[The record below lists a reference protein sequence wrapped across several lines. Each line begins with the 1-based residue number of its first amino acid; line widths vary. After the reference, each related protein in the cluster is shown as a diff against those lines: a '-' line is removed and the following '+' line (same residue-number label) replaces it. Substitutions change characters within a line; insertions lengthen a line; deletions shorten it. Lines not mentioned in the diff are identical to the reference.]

1 MDNCVIVPV
10 DDSHRAL
17 DALIA
22 GQALAAQLG
31 LRLHLVSVV
40 PRQDEIAAR
49 EKAIRGAIDELD
61 ADITVV
67 ADAAPA
73 EALLRVL
80 GDGRDTVCCM
90 ATHARGAVS
99 EMVLGSVARRIVAE
113 HAGPVVLVGPRHPRK
128 WHGPIGTV
136 LVCVDG
142 SPLSEQALAPAAG
155 LAARLKATLQLTQ
168 VLEPDAVR
176 MSDGGDTGE
185 WVYLRR
191 LHDQLRREQGIA
203 AEWEV
208 LHGKDPADAITAY
221 ANAQPGSMVVLTS
234 HGRSGLNRLLMGSV
248 AQSIVRASASPV
260 WIVRPQ
266 AD

>member
-1 MDNCVIVPV
+1 MENCVIVPV
-10 DDSHRAL
+10 DDSHRSL

-22 GQALAAQLG
+22 GQALAGQLG

-40 PRQDEIAAR
+40 ARQDEVGAR
-49 EKAIRGAIDELD
+49 RNAICDAIEELD
-61 ADITVV
+61 ADITVL

-80 GDGRDTVCCM
+80 GEGSGNVCCM
-90 ATHARGAVS
+90 ATHARGAIS
-99 EMVLGSVARRIVAE
+99 EMALGSVARQIVQR
-113 HAGPVVLVGPRHPRK
+113 HDGPVVLVGPRHARK
-128 WHGPIGTV
+128 WRGPIGSV

-155 LAARLKATLQLTQ
+155 FAARLKATLQLTQ
-168 VLEPDAVR
+168 VLEPEAAR
-176 MSDGGDTGE
+176 MSDNGDTGE

-191 LHDQLRREQGIA
+191 LHDQLRHEQGIG

-208 LHGKDPADAITAY
+208 LHGNDPADAITSY
-221 ANAQPGSMVVLTS
+221 ADAQPGALIVLTS
-234 HGRSGLNRLLMGSV
+234 HGRSGLNRLVMGSV

-266 AD
+266 SA